1 MRFAYAHKLS
11 TYLMVFT
18 SYFALATSGELG
30 DLPLLLSFAGVVTSW
45 FWEPPRIRFERFGR
59 AWTVLTV
66 LLFLYSVFAIFTG
79 GDFLLV
85 AADFLLYLLVAKL
98 FNRRAC
104 KDYQQIYILTFLM
117 LVAGTVLNSEFTYGV
132 FFLVYVVAATW
143 ALILFHLRREMEDN
157 FLLKHSDHRASERVE
172 VARILNSRRIVGG
185 KFLFGTSLVSLTVF
199 FTATVLFLMI
209 PRIGFGLFLQQQRSG
224 ISMAGFSD
232 GVMLGGHG
240 TIKQD
245 RTVVMRV
252 KVDSAHQGRRAPYLH
267 WRGVAFDRYSN
278 REWFRT
284 RAAPLTRVSLAMHR
298 GKMQYHLLYD
308 GPEPNREQMAART
321 ERGMR
326 QEIYLEPLGY
336 DVLFGASM
344 PTVYE
349 FESHWD
355 RRRRPHRSVNDEI
368 RHPHT
373 AGIKYVVYSD
383 LDAPSPERLRA
394 APANFLPE
402 GFEVYLQI
410 PPEMPRRVRDLARQI
425 ARGATNQYDRVIA
438 IESWL
443 ETNLSY
449 TLTMEDPGEMEPI
462 DFFLFERKKGHCEY
476 FASAMVIMLRALG
489 IPARNVNGFLGGEWN
504 EYDDYIAVR
513 AGDAH
518 SWVEVYFAGA
528 GWVTFDP
535 TPPGGVDPLGRGGG
549 GLRDRLRR
557 FFDTL
562 RFKWFK
568 WVIEYD
574 LYRQLSFFRSLSK
587 LFRGSTGNM
596 KKRLRSTGAWAKKN
610 KGAASAVLGGILL
623 FALGVVLLRRRR
635 AQDGATAAGSRRGKR
650 HAIASLYNSLLTW
663 LAKRGY
669 RREPSTTPRE
679 HAAALAR
686 AQVPGA
692 SAFSELT
699 EIYYAAEYGEDQEAA
714 KLRRAVELRDAI
726 GQAFRDA
733 RGGKL
738 APGSAE
744 GGPRSG

>member
-1 MRFAYAHKLS
+1 VRFAYAHKLS

-18 SYFALATSGELG
+18 SYFALATSGELS
-30 DLPLLLSFAGVVTSW
+30 DLALLGAFVALIGSW
-45 FWEPPRIRFERFGR
+45 FWEPPRIRFERFAR
-59 AWTVLTV
+59 AWSILTV
-66 LLFLYSVFAIFTG
+66 LVFLLSVVAVLG
-79 GDFLLV
+79 GADFLLIG
-85 AADFLLYLLVAKL
+85 ADFLLYLLVAKL

-104 KDYQQIYILTFLM
+104 KDYQQVYILTFLM
-117 LVAGTVLNSEFTYGV
+117 LVSGTVLNTEFTYGV

-185 KFLFGTSLVSLTVF
+185 KFFVGTSMVSLTVF
-199 FTATVLFLMI
+199 FLATVLFLMI
-209 PRIGFGLFLQQQRSG
+209 PRIGFGLFFQKQRGG

-252 KVDSAHQGRRAPYLH
+252 KVDSAHQGRKAPYLH
-267 WRGVAFDRYSN
+267 WRGVAFDTYSK
-278 REWFRT
+278 REWRRT
-284 RAAPLTRVSLAMHR
+284 RNAPVTRVTLAMHSS
-298 GKMQYHLLYD
+298 KLQYHVLYD
-308 GPEPNREQMAART
+308 APEPSPREMVARMK
-321 ERGMR
+321 RGMR

-349 FESHWD
+349 FDSHWD
-355 RRRRPHRSVNDEI
+355 RRRRPHTSLNDEI

-383 LDAPSPERLRA
+383 LDPPSPERLRT
-394 APANFLPE
+394 APANFVPE
-402 GFEVYLQI
+402 GFDVYLQI
-410 PPEMPRRVRDLARQI
+410 PPEIPQRVRDLARQI
-425 ARGATNQYDRVIA
+425 TRGATNQYDRAVA
-438 IESWL
+438 IETWL
-443 ETNLSY
+443 EQNLQY
-449 TLTMEDPGEMEPI
+449 TLTMVDPGDMEPI

-476 FASAMVIMLRALG
+476 FASAMVILARAVG
-489 IPARNVNGFLGGEWN
+489 IPARNVNSFLGGEWN

-518 SWVEVYFAGA
+518 SWVEVYFPGS

-535 TPPGGVDPLGRGGG
+535 TPPGNIDRLGRGGG

-557 FFDTL
+557 FLDTL

-574 LYRQLSFFRSLSK
+574 LYRQLSFFRSLGN
-587 LFRGSTGNM
+587 LFRGGAGDM
-596 KKRLRSTGAWAKKN
+596 KKRLRVTGAWAKRN
-610 KGAASAVLGGILL
+610 KATAGAVFGGILVL
-623 FALGVVLLRRRR
+623 AVGFVLLRRRR
-635 AQDGATAAGSRRGKR
+635 AEDGAPTARARRAR
-650 HAIASLYNSLLTW
+650 RTAIASLYNSLLTW
-663 LAKRGY
+663 LDKRGY
-669 RREPSTTPRE
+669 KRAPSTTPRE
-679 HAAALAR
+679 HAAALER
-686 AQVPGA
+686 SGVPGA
-692 SAFSELT
+692 AAFSELT
-699 EIYYAAEYGEDQEAA
+699 EIYYAAEYGEDQGPARLE
-714 KLRRAVELRDAI
+714 RAVELRDSV

-733 RGGKL
+733 RKGKL
-738 APGSAE
+738 QKRDNAK
-744 GGPRSG
+744 